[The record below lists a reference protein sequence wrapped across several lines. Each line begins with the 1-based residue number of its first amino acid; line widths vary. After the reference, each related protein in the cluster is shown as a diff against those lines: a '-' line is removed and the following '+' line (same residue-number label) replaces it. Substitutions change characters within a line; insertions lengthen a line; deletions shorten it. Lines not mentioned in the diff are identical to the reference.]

1 MLLKHLKKPVVLCII
16 TFINFNDYKG
26 VDTMNLCKQE
36 IIDKKIEKTIA
47 NLKANN
53 MEAYFCRTK
62 EDAKSLAETLIV
74 PGDTIA
80 SGGSVSL
87 VETGIIDLVKKSRY
101 NYLDRSREG
110 ITPEEIDK
118 VYRDAFSADV
128 YFTSTNAVTENGELY
143 NVDGNGNRVAAI
155 VYGPKSVV
163 VVCGY
168 NKIVRD
174 LKEAEMRVKEI
185 AAPANTIRL
194 NKDTYC
200 SKCGVCVS
208 AKDGESTGLA
218 KGCKSEDRICC
229 SYLVSGYQRQ
239 KNRIKVIIV
248 GEELGF

>member
-1 MLLKHLKKPVVLCII
+1 
-16 TFINFNDYKG
+16 
-26 VDTMNLCKQE
+26 MNWCKQE

-62 EDAKSLAETLIV
+62 EDARSLAESLIA
-74 PGDTIA
+74 PGDTITN
-80 SGGSVSL
+80 GGSVTL
-87 VETGIIDLVKKSRY
+87 AETGIMDLIKKSKY
-101 NYLDRSREG
+101 NYLDRAREG

-128 YFTSTNAVTENGELY
+128 YFTSANAVTENGELY

-168 NKIVRD
+168 NKIVSNLR
-174 LKEAEMRVKEI
+174 EAELRVKEI

-200 SKCGVCVS
+200 SKCGVCLS
-208 AKDGESTGLA
+208 IKDGESTGLA

-248 GEELGF
+248 GEELGY

>member
-1 MLLKHLKKPVVLCII
+1 M
-16 TFINFNDYKG
+16 
-26 VDTMNLCKQE
+26 
-36 IIDKKIEKTIA
+36 
-47 NLKANN
+47 
-53 MEAYFCRTK
+53 
-62 EDAKSLAETLIV
+62 
-74 PGDTIA
+74 
-80 SGGSVSL
+80 
-87 VETGIIDLVKKSRY
+87 
-101 NYLDRSREG
+101 
-110 ITPEEIDK
+110 
-118 VYRDAFSADV
+118 

-143 NVDGNGNRVAAI
+143 NVDGTGNRVAAI

-194 NKDTYC
+194 NKNTYC

>member
-1 MLLKHLKKPVVLCII
+1 M
-16 TFINFNDYKG
+16 DS
-26 VDTMNLCKQE
+26 CKQSV
-36 IIDKKIEKTIA
+36 IDKKIEKTIA

-62 EDAKSLAETLIV
+62 EDAALLAESLINS
-74 PGDTIA
+74 GDTIA

-87 VETGIIDLVKKSRY
+87 VETGIMDLIKKKKY
-101 NYLDRSREG
+101 NYLDRAKEG
-110 ITPEEIDK
+110 ITPEEIEQ
-118 VYRDAFSADV
+118 VYRGAFSADV
-128 YFTSTNAVTENGELY
+128 YFTSANAITENGELY

-168 NKIVRD
+168 NKIVRNI
-174 LKEAEMRVKEI
+174 KEAEMRVKEI
-185 AAPANTIRL
+185 AAPANTVRL

-200 SKCGVCVS
+200 AKCGVCLS

-218 KGCKSEDRICC
+218 DGCKSEGRICC
-229 SYLVSGYQRQ
+229 SYLISGYQRQ
-239 KNRIKVIIV
+239 KNRIKVILV

>member
-1 MLLKHLKKPVVLCII
+1 M
-16 TFINFNDYKG
+16 FI
-26 VDTMNLCKQE
+26 MNWCKQE

-62 EDAKSLAETLIV
+62 EDARSLAESLIA
-74 PGDTIA
+74 PGDTITN
-80 SGGSVSL
+80 GGSVTL
-87 VETGIIDLVKKSRY
+87 AETGIMDLIKKSKY
-101 NYLDRSREG
+101 NYLDRAREG

-128 YFTSTNAVTENGELY
+128 YFTSANAVTENGELY

-168 NKIVRD
+168 NKIVSNLR
-174 LKEAEMRVKEI
+174 EAELRVKEI

-200 SKCGVCVS
+200 SKCGVCLS
-208 AKDGESTGLA
+208 IKDGESTGLA

-248 GEELGF
+248 GEELGY

>member
-1 MLLKHLKKPVVLCII
+1 
-16 TFINFNDYKG
+16 
-26 VDTMNLCKQE
+26 MNWCKQE

-62 EDAKSLAETLIV
+62 EDARSLAESLIA
-74 PGDTIA
+74 PGDTITN
-80 SGGSVSL
+80 GGSVTL
-87 VETGIIDLVKKSRY
+87 AETGIMDLIKKSKY
-101 NYLDRSREG
+101 NYLDRAREG

-118 VYRDAFSADV
+118 VYRDAFNADV
-128 YFTSTNAVTENGELY
+128 YFTSANAVTENGELY

-168 NKIVRD
+168 NKIVSNLR
-174 LKEAEMRVKEI
+174 EAELRVKEI

-200 SKCGVCVS
+200 SKCGVCLS
-208 AKDGESTGLA
+208 IKDGESTGLA

-248 GEELGF
+248 GEELGY